1 MSNPAAFSL
10 GRVSAMV
17 LRYTYLLRSSWP
29 RILEMIYWPAV
40 QMLTWGFLQTYL
52 VQAQGVAQPVNSAA
66 IAAGALIGGVLL
78 WDILLRGQQ
87 GFSFSFLEEMWSRNI
102 PNLLMSPL
110 RPAEFVVALMVMSL
124 IRLAVGVVPVTL
136 MAIAFFGFNHWAL
149 GIAFAPFS
157 SNLLCLERR
166 LAGFGNP
173 VALRAGR

>member
-87 GFSFSFLEEMWSRNI
+87 GFSFSFLEEMRSRT
-102 PNLLMSPL
+102 SP
-110 RPAEFVVALMVMSL
+110 
-124 IRLAVGVVPVTL
+124 I
-136 MAIAFFGFNHWAL
+136 
-149 GIAFAPFS
+149 
-157 SNLLCLERR
+157 C
-166 LAGFGNP
+166 
-173 VALRAGR
+173 

>member
-52 VQAQGVAQPVNSAA
+52 VQPHGVAPPVNRAA

-87 GFSFSFLEEMWSRNI
+87 GFSFSFLRTCGRAT
-102 PNLLMSPL
+102 SP
-110 RPAEFVVALMVMSL
+110 
-124 IRLAVGVVPVTL
+124 I
-136 MAIAFFGFNHWAL
+136 
-149 GIAFAPFS
+149 
-157 SNLLCLERR
+157 C
-166 LAGFGNP
+166 
-173 VALRAGR
+173 